1 MKYLLDT
8 HTFLWW
14 ITDDP
19 SLSDKARIIITNV
32 DSTLFLSAASGW
44 EIAIMARL
52 GKITLPDDITT
63 FIYEQISINAIKEL
77 PIRINHTLQTYLL
90 PEHHRDPF
98 DRILVSQSQLEMLP
112 IITGDSLISK
122 YKVKVIW

>member
-1 MKYLLDT
+1 
-8 HTFLWW
+8 
-14 ITDDP
+14 
-19 SLSDKARIIITNV
+19 KARKIITNV

-44 EIAIMARL
+44 EIAIKARL

-77 PIRINHTLQTYLL
+77 PIKINHTLQTYLL
-90 PEHHRDPF
+90 PDHHQDPF

-112 IITGDSLISK
+112 IITGDSLISH
-122 YKVKVIW
+122 YNVKVIW

>member
-14 ITDDP
+14 ITDDT
-19 SLSDKARIIITNV
+19 SLLDKAKKIITNV

-44 EIAIMARL
+44 EIAIKARL

-63 FIYEQISINAIKEL
+63 FIYEQISINAINEL

-98 DRILVSQSQLEMLP
+98 DRILVSQSLLEMLP

>member
-14 ITDDP
+14 ITDDT
-19 SLSDKARIIITNV
+19 SLSDKAKKIITNV

-44 EIAIMARL
+44 EIAIKARL

-63 FIYEQISINAIKEL
+63 FIYEQISINAINEL

-112 IITGDSLISK
+112 IITGNSLISK

>member
-14 ITDDP
+14 ITDNS
-19 SLSDKARIIITNV
+19 SLSDKARKIITNV

-44 EIAIMARL
+44 EIAIKARL

-63 FIYEQISINAIKEL
+63 FIYEQMSINAIKEL
-77 PIRINHTLQTYLL
+77 PVKMNHTLQTYIL
-90 PEHHRDPF
+90 PDHHRDPF
-98 DRILVSQSQLEMLP
+98 DRLLVSQSQLEMLP
-112 IITGDSLISK
+112 IITGDSHISP
-122 YKVKVIW
+122 YNVKVIW